1 MDPIADLISR
11 LKISKQKTIVFK
23 VKKNTNV
30 SFPSYSGMKVY
41 LVNKGPFYVK
51 VDGIEKTSMLD
62 TGDVFIL
69 SSGKSFHIYDNP
81 HSKPIDVTTIRLNE
95 GRTSFFANGPSELV
109 FVGCRF
115 SFKSGDPLN
124 MLHNMPEPL
133 IVRHQG
139 ENSLGL
145 DTFMSHLFSEVNT
158 TNQGSD
164 LVTEHLLHIIL
175 MKSLRIAVNSGQF
188 SAENSWFNA
197 LYDKNIAPVLNH
209 IHGDIGKTWR
219 IDELANIAC
228 MSRRSFTSKFR
239 ALTGYSVVDYISRW
253 RFSLA
258 IEKIARHEVSI
269 STVALELGYSSVS
282 SFSYSFKK
290 AMGLSPRNYIDKA
303 ARDE

>member
-1 MDPIADLISR
+1 MDPIAALISR
-11 LKISKQKTIVFK
+11 LKISRQKTIVFR

-30 SFPSYSGMKVY
+30 SFPSYTGMKVY
-41 LVNKGPFYVK
+41 LVHEGPFYVK
-51 VDGIEKTSMLD
+51 IDGLENHTMIN

-81 HSKPIDVTTIRLNE
+81 HSKAIDVTAIRLNE
-95 GRTSFFANGPSELV
+95 GRTSFFTNGLPELV

-115 SFKSGDPLN
+115 SFESGAPLN

-133 IVRHQG
+133 IVRHQN

-145 DTFMSHLFSEVNT
+145 DSFMSHLFSEVNT
-158 TNQGSD
+158 SFQESD

-175 MKSLRIAVNSGQF
+175 VKSLRITVNSGQF
-188 SAENSWFNA
+188 NADNGWFGA
-197 LYDKNIAPVLNH
+197 LCDKNIAPVLNH
-209 IHGDIGKTWR
+209 IHGDIGKAWR
-219 IDELANIAC
+219 IDELAYIAC
-228 MSRRSFTSKFR
+228 MSRRGFTSRFK
-239 ALTGYSVVDYISRW
+239 ALTGYSVIDYINRW

-258 IEKIARHEVSI
+258 IEKIARHEASI
-269 STVALELGYSSVS
+269 STIALELGYSSVS

-290 AMGLSPRNYIDKA
+290 AMGSSPRNYIDKV